1 MKNQLTESAR
11 DSGGRYSWR
20 NGSPMTS
27 IPEPCH
33 PGQATFDDVDSPSP
47 CKMKDTASKPQRA
60 PVGARFMAAVTVV
73 LLGSLLTATVEG
85 QGDGLFSEV
94 EPAALRTRR
103 RASASTD
110 ATTLRRRVVTMDLGR
125 LQRARAAALSRQP
138 VRTKAVSPGS
148 GGRDAVPTPD
158 ATLTLNLFEDVVV
171 TGIVERTAPTFSG
184 GYSISGRLVGKP
196 LGTLT
201 IVVNGETVAG
211 TVRTLGGTYR
221 IRSVG
226 GGRYTISEVKEPP
239 LDCEVLEPESE

>member
-1 MKNQLTESAR
+1 MKNQLAELAR
-11 DSGGRYSWR
+11 DSGGRHSWR

-33 PGQATFDDVDSPSP
+33 PGQATFDDVNSPSP
-47 CKMKDTASKPQRA
+47 CKMKDAASKPQRA
-60 PVGARFMAAVTVV
+60 TAGARFMAAVAVV

-94 EPAALRTRR
+94 GPAALRSRT

-158 ATLTLNLFEDVVV
+158 VTLTLNLFEDVIV
-171 TGIVERTAPTFSG
+171 TGMVERTAPTFSG
-184 GYSISGRLVGKP
+184 GYSISGRLVGKA

-201 IVVNGETVAG
+201 IVVNGQTIAG
-211 TVRTLGGTYR
+211 AVRTLGGTYR
-221 IRSVG
+221 IRSLG
-226 GGRYTISEVKEPP
+226 SGRYTISEVIEPP
-239 LDCEVLEPESE
+239 LDCEVLKPESE

>member
-1 MKNQLTESAR
+1 MKNQLTELAS

-33 PGQATFDDVDSPSP
+33 PAQATFDDVDSPSP
-47 CKMKDTASKPQRA
+47 CKMKDAASTPQRA

-94 EPAALRTRR
+94 EPAAVRTRT

-125 LQRARAAALSRQP
+125 LQRARAVALSRQP

-148 GGRDAVPTPD
+148 GGRDAVPTPRCNPD
-158 ATLTLNLFEDVVV
+158 LESVRGRCRHGYGGADGTDV
-171 TGIVERTAPTFSG
+171 F
-184 GYSISGRLVGKP
+184 GRLFD
-196 LGTLT
+196 LGPARL
-201 IVVNGETVAG
+201 AK
-211 TVRTLGGTYR
+211 R
-221 IRSVG
+221 
-226 GGRYTISEVKEPP
+226 
-239 LDCEVLEPESE
+239 